1 MLEIRN
7 VHKTFNPGTINEKHA
22 LNGVNLKLEEGDF
35 VTVIG
40 GNGAGKSTMLNA
52 VAGTWPVDEGSIL
65 IDGVDVTGLPEFKR
79 ASFLGRVFQDPMTGT
94 TATMQIDENL
104 ALAAR
109 RGKRRGLGWG
119 ITKAEKERFH
129 ELLKELDLGLEDR
142 MTSKVGLLSGGQRQA
157 VTLLMA
163 SLQKPKVLLLDEH
176 TAALDPKTASKVLAL
191 TDKIIKE
198 NSLTAM
204 MVTHNMRDAIAH
216 GNRLIM
222 MNNGEVVL
230 NISGEEKKNLTVED
244 LLMKFEEVSGEEFAS
259 DKAAQCLCRAA
270 HLFVLSGFSTIH

>member
-52 VAGTWPVDEGSIL
+52 VAGTWPVDDGSIL

-176 TAALDPKTASKVLAL
+176 TAALDPKTAAKAVPPDSH
-191 TDKIIKE
+191 D
-198 NSLTAM
+198 
-204 MVTHNMRDAIAH
+204 VTHNMRDAIAH

-222 MNNGEVVL
+222 MNNGQVVL

-259 DKAAQCLCRAA
+259 DKAL
-270 HLFVLSGFSTIH
+270 LG